1 MKNFLGEFLTALA
14 IGLLAILFFVFV
26 PQPTQQVVNC
36 SLVEISPDFTA
47 EHRKE
52 CRRIRGTKL

>member
-1 MKNFLGEFLTALA
+1 MKNFLETALPLIV
-14 IGLLAILFFVFV
+14 IGLLAISFLIFM
-26 PQPTQQVVNC
+26 PHPKQQVVNC

-52 CRRIRGTKL
+52 CRMIRGVKL

>member
-1 MKNFLGEFLTALA
+1 MKNFLEEFIPLLI
-14 IGLLAILFFVFV
+14 IGLIAVLFLIFI

-52 CRRIRGTKL
+52 CRSIRGTKL

>member
-1 MKNFLGEFLTALA
+1 MKNFLEEFIPLLI
-14 IGLLAILFFVFV
+14 IGLIAVLFLIFI